1 MAASPL
7 VPEADAPENRDQEP
21 SQASVAPASSISL
34 ASGQPLRSSAF
45 RWFIAGWSISM
56 AGSAMSPVALAFGVL
71 EATDSAA
78 WLSAVL
84 TASMVPMIATMIFAG
99 GIADRYRRDT
109 VLRLSSL
116 GAGISQTGVAIF
128 LLTHQ
133 DPVLLLPL
141 SALNG
146 VFQALTTATMRGITP
161 QLASGRGIQQASSL
175 LASARNLT
183 RMIGPSAAGLLT
195 VTVGG
200 GWAIAADAASFIL
213 AALCFAR
220 ISLPDLPPRAR
231 GGPTMLS
238 ELRQGWGYFSRR
250 PWIWSVTLAFAVLN
264 AVYMGVWGILGPLIA
279 RHTIGAEGWGLV
291 LSTRAAGSLIATL
304 VMVKLTV
311 RRPMVKALSLMS
323 LGAVPLILLGT
334 GASIFW
340 LAAAA
345 FAAGVAAEFFT
356 VVWSTVW
363 ATHIPERLSSRVGA
377 CDEFGSVTAV
387 PIGQLSAPFLAA
399 AFGTAAVS
407 VTAGVLLAAAMLM
420 PLLLPSLR
428 RIELDTS
435 QAD

>member
-1 MAASPL
+1 M
-7 VPEADAPENRDQEP
+7 
-21 SQASVAPASSISL
+21 APASSTSL
-34 ASGQPLRSSAF
+34 ASAQPLRSPAF
-45 RWFIAGWSISM
+45 RWFIAGWTISM

-71 EATDSAA
+71 ETTDSTA

-84 TASMVPMIATMIFAG
+84 TASTVPMVATMIFAG
-99 GIADRYRRDT
+99 AIADRYRRDT

-116 GAGISQTGVAIF
+116 GAGISQTGVAIL
-128 LLTHQ
+128 LLTDQH
-133 DPVLLLPL
+133 PVFLLPL

-146 VFQALTTATMRGITP
+146 IFQALTTATMRGIIP
-161 QLASGRGIQQASSL
+161 QLASGRGVKQASSL
-175 LASARNLT
+175 LASARNTT

-195 VTVGG
+195 VSVGG
-200 GWAIAADAASFIL
+200 GWAIAADAVSFLL

-220 ISLPDLPPRAR
+220 ISLPPLPSRAR
-231 GGPTMLS
+231 GGPTMFS
-238 ELRQGWGYFSRR
+238 ELRQGWGYFSSR

-264 AVYMGVWGILGPLIA
+264 AVYMGVWGILGPVIA

-291 LSTRAAGSLIATL
+291 LSTRAVGSLIATL
-304 VMVKLTV
+304 AMVKLTV
-311 RRPMVKALSLMS
+311 RRPMVKALSSMTA
-323 LGAVPLILLGT
+323 GAVPLILLGT
-334 GASIFW
+334 GANTFW

-377 CDEFGSVTAV
+377 FDEFGSFASV
-387 PIGQLSAPFLAA
+387 PIGQLSVPALAA

-407 VTAGVLLAAAMLM
+407 VTAGALLAAAMLM

-428 RIELDTS
+428 RIELTAPMQDEPALS
-435 QAD
+435 PGIEERADRQS